1 MSYVLIAQWTA
12 RAGCEKRVAA
22 VLAATTGPSNA
33 EPGCR
38 RWQPHRSIEDPRS
51 FLIYEEYEDEAA
63 FDAHCVSDHFTE
75 LVLGQAVPLL
85 EDRSR
90 AFYAPL
96 AV

>member
-1 MSYVLIAQWTA
+1 MSYVLIAQWTSL
-12 RAGCEKRVAA
+12 AGCEKRVVE
-22 VLAATTGPSNA
+22 VLTAMAGPSNA

-38 RWQPHRSIEDPRS
+38 RWQPHRSTDDPRS

-63 FDAHCVSDHFTE
+63 FDAHCASDHFSE
-75 LVLGQAVPLL
+75 LVLGQAISLL

-90 AFYAPL
+90 AFYEPL